1 MEICLAILFT
11 ALFPLVAHTSWGL
24 SDCVVDGN
32 FRIKSNGLRLRE
44 VYPGCGYEE
53 GKCMKPFVGLVF
65 IFSYA
70 RFYIP

>member
-32 FRIKSNGLRLRE
+32 FRTKFNGLRLRE

-53 GKCMKPFVGLVF
+53 GK
-65 IFSYA
+65 
-70 RFYIP
+70 